1 MIRFHLGYW
10 NFEAFFF
17 GRGNVDSD
25 GFVVLGIWGFFF
37 FEFWFF
43 FFWLR
48 VSSASFLF
56 GSLELWN
63 FMFVV
68 MLILILIFR
77 ELASVGFS
85 WGYWNFEFFVAVVCL
100 SCMNLVKWLA
110 CLIGVTGNFLFFV
123 LLMLILVDHVKE
135 I

>member
-1 MIRFHLGYW
+1 
-10 NFEAFFF
+10 
-17 GRGNVDSD
+17 
-25 GFVVLGIWGFFF
+25 
-37 FEFWFF
+37 
-43 FFWLR
+43 
-48 VSSASFLF
+48 
-56 GSLELWN
+56 
-63 FMFVV
+63 MFVV